1 MKIAVSI
8 LNYRTPEL
16 TIDAIKATITALEY
30 REKNDWRILVVDNDS
45 QDGSEEQLQ
54 KVVEENKNTAGW
66 QNIEVL
72 QTGHN
77 GGFGAGN
84 NYAIQYAREKFAQ
97 LEYVYVLNS
106 DAFPDQDAIK
116 VLIDF
121 LDQNTHYGFA
131 GSYIYGTDGTPHE
144 TAFCFP
150 SPLGE
155 FEGAVRFGP
164 ISKLLKKYQVPL
176 GLLSTSCDVDWL
188 AGASMLMRI
197 KTLEEVGVFDETFF
211 LYFEETDLCLR
222 AQRKGWPVRYILES
236 KVAHI
241 GSASTGMKK
250 WDRIPAY
257 WLDSRRHYFK
267 KNHGSLQF
275 ALATFLRTIGSTLY
289 NLRCVIEKKENTEP
303 SRFIRDMLKHALAST
318 SSKS

>member
-144 TAFCFP
+144 TAFRFP